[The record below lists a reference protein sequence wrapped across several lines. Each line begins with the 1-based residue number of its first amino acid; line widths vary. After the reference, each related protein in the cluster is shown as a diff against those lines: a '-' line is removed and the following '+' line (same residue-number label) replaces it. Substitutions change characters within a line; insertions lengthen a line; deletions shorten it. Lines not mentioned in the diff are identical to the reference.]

1 VENTMFTDF
10 TVGICARIENDEHK
24 AQLKKCIE
32 SIKTHIGVNEST
44 QIVIVDS
51 DSPDKSYM
59 DEYEHDDRIFIE
71 NIANKHYEAG
81 AWFHIYKNYI
91 SKRYLFMQDSCFLVD
106 KVAYLESSI
115 VSLMY
120 PHNSWDFST
129 GYEIQWVKD
138 SFTKTKWGQVIEPF
152 TMMVGSVFYCQRVV
166 LDDLYANG
174 VFNSFPTCK
183 SESQAYERYIG
194 AALTAAGYQKYL
206 LETPRLPISKR
217 YFSRQ

>member
-1 VENTMFTDF
+1 MFIDLTIA
-10 TVGICARIENDEHK
+10 VCARIENDEHK
-24 AQLKKCIE
+24 NQLKKCID
-32 SIKTHIGVNEST
+32 SIKTFIGINEKT

-59 DEYEHDDRIFIE
+59 EEYQADDFIYIE
-71 NIANKHYEAG
+71 NIFNKHYEAG
-81 AWFHIYKNYI
+81 AWFHVYKNYL
-91 SKRYLFMQDSCFLVD
+91 SKRYLFIQDSCFLVD
-106 KVAYLESSI
+106 RIDHLENSI

-120 PHNSWDFST
+120 PHNTWDFST

-138 SFTKTKWGQVIEPF
+138 SFIKTNWKQVIEPF
-152 TMMVGSVFYCQRVV
+152 TMIVGSVFYCQRVV
-166 LDDLYANG
+166 LDDLYMNG

-194 AALTAAGYQKYL
+194 ASLTAAGYQQYL